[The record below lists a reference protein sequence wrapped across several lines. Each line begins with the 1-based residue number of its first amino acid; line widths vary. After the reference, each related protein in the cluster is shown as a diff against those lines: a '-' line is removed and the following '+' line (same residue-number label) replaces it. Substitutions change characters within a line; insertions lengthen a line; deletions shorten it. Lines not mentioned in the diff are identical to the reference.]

1 MRTVS
6 LDEDL
11 AALIEGEKPLD
22 EAAREALVID
32 LFRRRKIST
41 GKACELLRLDR
52 MDFIRRANEHNV
64 PVYLTT
70 AKEWAADLA
79 ALDACHPRTSCP
91 TPADSSVGSSSPP
104 RSPPKQRAAD
114 PLSRAGSTYVRPPA
128 RLMPACR
135 PRSSVPAK
143 ARSCAWG
150 SNSRTPG
157 SFSTT

>member
-32 LFRRRKIST
+32 LFRRRKIWT

-70 AKEWAADLA
+70 EKEWEADLA
-79 ALDACHPRTSCP
+79 ALDAWHPRTS
-91 TPADSSVGSSSPP
+91 
-104 RSPPKQRAAD
+104 
-114 PLSRAGSTYVRPPA
+114 
-128 RLMPACR
+128 
-135 PRSSVPAK
+135 
-143 ARSCAWG
+143 
-150 SNSRTPG
+150 
-157 SFSTT
+157 